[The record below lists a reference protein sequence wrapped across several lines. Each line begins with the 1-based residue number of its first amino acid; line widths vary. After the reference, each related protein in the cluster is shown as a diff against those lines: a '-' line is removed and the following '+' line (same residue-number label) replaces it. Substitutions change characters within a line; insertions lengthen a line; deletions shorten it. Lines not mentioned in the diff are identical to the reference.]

1 MDGFLEIFSLF
12 ATDDLHTDEMIL
24 ICIASKAWLI
34 MALDN
39 GEVSSSSAF
48 YMDRWERH
56 MHRQ

>member
-12 ATDDLHTDEMIL
+12 ATDDLQIDEMIL
-24 ICIASKAWLI
+24 ICIACKAWLI

-48 YMDRWERH
+48 CMDRWERY